1 LVKTATG
8 RPVVVVKIEITGDPS
23 YGIGYEQITA
33 TATGYRPLSI
43 WTSYSLNKKKIK
55 KSIMAEEEEEEAP
68 MREDTLRS
76 VNHLVGATWQLGWVE
91 WVFFFFP
98 FFFKIFFNACA
109 GIRNR

>member
-1 LVKTATG
+1 
-8 RPVVVVKIEITGDPS
+8 
-23 YGIGYEQITA
+23 
-33 TATGYRPLSI
+33 
-43 WTSYSLNKKKIK
+43 
-55 KSIMAEEEEEEAP
+55 MAEEEEEEAP

-98 FFFKIFFNACA
+98 FFLKIFFNACA